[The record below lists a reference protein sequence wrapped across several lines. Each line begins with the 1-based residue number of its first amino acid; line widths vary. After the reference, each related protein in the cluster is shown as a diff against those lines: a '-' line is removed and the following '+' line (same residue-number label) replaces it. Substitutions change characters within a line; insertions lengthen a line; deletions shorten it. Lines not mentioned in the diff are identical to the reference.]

1 MWILVLVHSGVW
13 KDLSTGFNFFLVFCV
28 ICTYLFDLRL
38 DRDRTLLPLI
48 LSKSHIYFMFFIPG
62 VIVAGGP
69 GTGKSSCIQ
78 VLVDALS
85 AMVPAVSRQQ
95 SRNSVSSITAI
106 SHKLQRINPLVVDD
120 LNLMFGQVNQN
131 QEFVDGVFTNIWR
144 KANRVNGIVLNKWL
158 FEIVKILWVPG
169 FKNDKTWL
177 SRLCSY
183 ISFFIRSKLFS
194 ISICVA
200 SYLCFQSFYF
210 IYFIIYVS

>member
-1 MWILVLVHSGVW
+1 MIQSFHVML
-13 KDLSTGFNFFLVFCV
+13 C
-28 ICTYLFDLRL
+28 
-38 DRDRTLLPLI
+38 LI
-48 LSKSHIYFMFFIPG
+48 PHIFIFPG

-120 LNLMFGQVNQN
+120 LHLMFGQVNPN

-144 KANRVNGIVLNKWL
+144 KANRVRVSLVFLSLKLNFIFVGIL
-158 FEIVKILWVPG
+158 
-169 FKNDKTWL
+169 
-177 SRLCSY
+177 
-183 ISFFIRSKLFS
+183 
-194 ISICVA
+194 
-200 SYLCFQSFYF
+200 SYLYDYMK
-210 IYFIIYVS
+210 I